1 MPWIQHKKQGR
12 TKNKKERK
20 RDIMVSKV
28 NELQQIGSRL
38 SVCRQNRNM
47 TQEELAYRLGIT
59 PQALSK
65 WERGISLPDT
75 SLLPDIARILEIS
88 TDYLLGISRQ
98 NVLEN
103 GDCEFQ
109 RVIGENLRNALE
121 PLELIFGKDLVSHFT
136 DQKYVDEIRA
146 LRLKLSPGGFLL
158 PIFRIRDELRL
169 ESREFM
175 ILSYQKILYSETLGS
190 VGENTLHYI
199 VEKLGECIQEKYF
212 EIINPDLLKALVDN
226 LKIKYPV
233 LTEGIVPEKISYSLL
248 TDMVKRTL
256 RKGCSIAYLPKII
269 EIMDRRLDCQ
279 KDPSGS
285 EAEEEIIQ
293 EIRRADYFREVLERR
308 K

>member
-1 MPWIQHKKQGR
+1 
-12 TKNKKERK
+12 
-20 RDIMVSKV
+20 MVNKV
-28 NELQQIGSRL
+28 NEMQQVGSRL

-47 TQEELAYRLGIT
+47 TQEELAYKLGIT

-65 WERGISLPDT
+65 WERGMSLPDT
-75 SLLPDIARILEIS
+75 SILPDIARILEIS
-88 TDYLLGISRQ
+88 TDYLLGISQQ

-109 RVIGENLRNALE
+109 RVIGENLRNTLQ
-121 PLELIFGKDLVSHFT
+121 PLELVFGKDLVSQFS

-146 LRLKLSPGGFLL
+146 LRLKLSHGGFLL
-158 PIFRIRDELRL
+158 PVFRIRDELRL
-169 ESREFM
+169 ESKEFM
-175 ILSYQKILYSETLGS
+175 ILSYQNILYSETLGS
-190 VGENTLHYI
+190 TGENTLHYI

-233 LTEGIVPEKISYSLL
+233 LTEGVVPEKISYSRL

-269 EIMDRRLDCQ
+269 EIMDCLLNSQ

-285 EAEEEIIQ
+285 EAEEEIIR
-293 EIRRADYFREVLERR
+293 EIKRADHFREVLERR

>member
-1 MPWIQHKKQGR
+1 
-12 TKNKKERK
+12 
-20 RDIMVSKV
+20 MVSKV
-28 NELQQIGSRL
+28 NEMQQVGSRL

-47 TQEELAYRLGIT
+47 TQEELAYKLGIT

-65 WERGISLPDT
+65 WERGMSLPDT
-75 SLLPDIARILEIS
+75 SILPDIARILEIS
-88 TDYLLGISRQ
+88 TDYLLGISQQ
-98 NVLEN
+98 NVLDN

-109 RVIGENLRNALE
+109 RVIGENLRNTLQ
-121 PLELIFGKDLVSHFT
+121 PLELVFGKDLISQFS

-146 LRLKLSPGGFLL
+146 LRLKLSHGGFLL
-158 PIFRIRDELRL
+158 PVFRIRDELRL
-169 ESREFM
+169 ESKEFM
-175 ILSYQKILYSETLGS
+175 ILSYQNILYSETLGS
-190 VGENTLHYI
+190 TGENTLHYI
-199 VEKLGECIQEKYF
+199 VEKLGECIQEKYY

-233 LTEGIVPEKISYSLL
+233 LTESVVPEKISYSRL

-269 EIMDRRLDCQ
+269 EIMDCLLNSQ

-285 EAEEEIIQ
+285 EAEEEIIR
-293 EIRRADYFREVLERR
+293 EIKRADHFREVLERR

>member
-1 MPWIQHKKQGR
+1 
-12 TKNKKERK
+12 
-20 RDIMVSKV
+20 MVSKV
-28 NELQQIGSRL
+28 NEMQQVGSRL

-47 TQEELAYRLGIT
+47 TQEELAYKLGIT

-65 WERGISLPDT
+65 WERGMSLPDT
-75 SLLPDIARILEIS
+75 SILPDIARILEIS
-88 TDYLLGISRQ
+88 TDYLLGISQQ
-98 NVLEN
+98 NVLDN

-109 RVIGENLRNALE
+109 RVIGENLRNTLQ
-121 PLELIFGKDLVSHFT
+121 PLELVFGKDLISQFS

-146 LRLKLSPGGFLL
+146 LRLKLSHGGFLL
-158 PIFRIRDELRL
+158 PVFRIRDELRL
-169 ESREFM
+169 ESKEFM
-175 ILSYQKILYSETLGS
+175 ILSYQNILYSETLGS
-190 VGENTLHYI
+190 TGENTLHYI
-199 VEKLGECIQEKYF
+199 VEKLGECIQEKYY

-233 LTEGIVPEKISYSLL
+233 LTESVVPEKISYSRL

-269 EIMDRRLDCQ
+269 EIMDCLLNSQ

-285 EAEEEIIQ
+285 ETEEEIIR
-293 EIRRADYFREVLERR
+293 EIKRADHFREVLERR

>member
-1 MPWIQHKKQGR
+1 
-12 TKNKKERK
+12 
-20 RDIMVSKV
+20 MVNKV
-28 NELQQIGSRL
+28 NEMQQVGSRL

-47 TQEELAYRLGIT
+47 TQEELAYKLGIT

-65 WERGISLPDT
+65 WERGMSLPDT
-75 SLLPDIARILEIS
+75 SILPDIARILEIS
-88 TDYLLGISRQ
+88 TDYLLGISQQ

-109 RVIGENLRNALE
+109 RVIGENLRNTLQ
-121 PLELIFGKDLVSHFT
+121 PLELVFGKDLVSQFS

-146 LRLKLSPGGFLL
+146 LRLKLSHGGFLL
-158 PIFRIRDELRL
+158 PVFRIRDELRL
-169 ESREFM
+169 ESKEFM
-175 ILSYQKILYSETLGS
+175 ILSYQNILYSETLGS
-190 VGENTLHYI
+190 TGENTLHYI

-233 LTEGIVPEKISYSLL
+233 LTEGVVPEKISYSRL

-269 EIMDRRLDCQ
+269 EIMDCLLNSQ

-285 EAEEEIIQ
+285 EAEEEIIR
-293 EIRRADYFREVLERR
+293 EIKKADHFREVLERR